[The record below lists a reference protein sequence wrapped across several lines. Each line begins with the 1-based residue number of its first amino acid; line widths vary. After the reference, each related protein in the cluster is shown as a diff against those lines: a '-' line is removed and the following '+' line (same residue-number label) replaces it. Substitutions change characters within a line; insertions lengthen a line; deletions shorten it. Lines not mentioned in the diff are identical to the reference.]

1 MRAAWADRA
10 SAKALFSYALGCPAM
25 VSKGSSRTRA
35 LKISFTVRCDEKCKG
50 EAELISVEIGEN
62 TQAKMNI
69 VKD

>member
-1 MRAAWADRA
+1 
-10 SAKALFSYALGCPAM
+10 M